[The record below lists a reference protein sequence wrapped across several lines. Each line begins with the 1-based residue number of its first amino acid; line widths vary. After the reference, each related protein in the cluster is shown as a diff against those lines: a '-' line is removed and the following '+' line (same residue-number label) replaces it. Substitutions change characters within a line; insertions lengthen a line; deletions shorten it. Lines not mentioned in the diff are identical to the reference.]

1 MATITTQIELYLEA
15 NSKSYKEE
23 RSNIILQNDGT
34 EDYIHT
40 WNVSGVAKP
49 TDSQLASYNSA
60 ATTEENNNI
69 AISNRLNEYP
79 SLGDIADAIFK
90 KEAGDAT
97 EFNSL
102 ATKRQTTKDKY
113 PKE

>member
-34 EDYIHT
+34 EDYILT

-49 TDSQLASYNSA
+49 TAEQLNSYDSNAVTRESNNVQIKKRKAEYGLPRQQIANII
-60 ATTEENNNI
+60 ENGLEAEQARVQ
-69 AISNRLNEYP
+69 AIK
-79 SLGDIADAIFK
+79 DI
-90 KEAGDAT
+90 
-97 EFNSL
+97 
-102 ATKRQTTKDKY
+102 Y

>member
-49 TDSQLASYNSA
+49 TAEQLNSYDSN
-60 ATTEENNNI
+60 ATTRESNNVQIKNRRAEYGLPRQQIANIIENGLEAEQARVQ
-69 AISNRLNEYP
+69 AI
-79 SLGDIADAIFK
+79 
-90 KEAGDAT
+90 
-97 EFNSL
+97 
-102 ATKRQTTKDKY
+102 KDKY